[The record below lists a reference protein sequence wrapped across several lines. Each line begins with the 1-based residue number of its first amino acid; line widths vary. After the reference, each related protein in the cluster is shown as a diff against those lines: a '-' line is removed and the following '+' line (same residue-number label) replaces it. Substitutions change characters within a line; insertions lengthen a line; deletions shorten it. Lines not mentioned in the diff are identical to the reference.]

1 MEKLVRD
8 GKVAVLV
15 SPDYGSGWFDAA
27 RFDPILVQMLEAG
40 ATKAELSKYCE
51 ETYPGEWLGG
61 ITDLEVAWV
70 TQGEYFYV
78 HEYDGNEWIVHQE
91 DFYVA

>member
-15 SPDYGSGWFDAA
+15 SPGWGSGWIDKG
-27 RFDPILVQMLEAG
+27 RFDPTLVQMLEAC
-40 ATKAELSKYCE
+40 ASKEQILKYCQE
-51 ETYPGEWLGG
+51 VYPGEWFGG
-61 ITDLEVAWV
+61 LSDLKVAWV

-78 HEYDGNEWIVHQE
+78 HEYDGNEWIVPQE
-91 DFYVA
+91 DFYIA